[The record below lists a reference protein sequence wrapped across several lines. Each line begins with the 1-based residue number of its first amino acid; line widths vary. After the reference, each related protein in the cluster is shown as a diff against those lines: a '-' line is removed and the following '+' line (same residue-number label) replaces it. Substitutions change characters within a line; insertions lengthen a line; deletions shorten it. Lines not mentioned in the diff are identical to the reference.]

1 MSKRTV
7 EQQRQQQNIQKKHNK
22 LEQFRSKLD
31 QIENELMEV
40 SDQLKDQLARNE
52 KLRKGK
58 GEIGKM
64 PIEREGENRL
74 IKERISVNVAKME
87 QNHAQLRQN
96 QKEVNYEFAE
106 IIKFFD
112 IWLRESQTHFA
123 SSLFTPT
130 TENHSLRRQ
139 QNLKASIW
147 AIDLFELRQFRN
159 GNSLAQCMEC
169 GKKFMTTEEAAM
181 GWHIVQEHPQYAAQL
196 LQKQLE
202 RDAQQRQGTNGTE
215 TTAQKRKRK
224 ATEEHE
230 KPTKLFRDLWG
241 SSKDGEETEQMNS

>member
-1 MSKRTV
+1 
-7 EQQRQQQNIQKKHNK
+7 
-22 LEQFRSKLD
+22 
-31 QIENELMEV
+31 MEV

-52 KLRKGK
+52 TLRKGK

-87 QNHAQLRQN
+87 QNHAQLRKN

-112 IWLRESQTHFA
+112 GWLRESQTHFA
-123 SSLFTPT
+123 SSPFTPT
-130 TENHSLRRQ
+130 TENHSLQRQ

-169 GKKFMTTEEAAM
+169 GKKFITTEEAAM
-181 GWHIVQEHPQYAAQL
+181 GLAHCAGTPAIRSPIAAETARKGRAAKAGDKRHGNDGTEKETKSDGRAGKADETAQGFVG
-196 LQKQLE
+196 K
-202 RDAQQRQGTNGTE
+202 QQRRGRNGANE
-215 TTAQKRKRK
+215 FIKK
-224 ATEEHE
+224 
-230 KPTKLFRDLWG
+230 
-241 SSKDGEETEQMNS
+241 